1 MVSDGQLRVGMKFE
15 TVASACRKVADTER
29 GMGGRITKKEKINF
43 FKRINEYAHRKSFN
57 GTKTHNRVTV
67 DIFST
72 GGGGIHTVCYDA
84 VIGGRVYQ
92 GEVKGKNLKNQ
103 DAIMNCKYERIY
115 NSERTQYA
123 EDKNHN
129 GIIDKGEIFD
139 CLW

>member
-29 GMGGRITKKEKINF
+29 GMGGRITKKEEINF
-43 FKRINEYAHRKSFN
+43 FKLTNKYGHRKSFN
-57 GTKTHNRVTV
+57 GTKTHNRVVV
-67 DIFST
+67 DMSKTKDGDIQK
-72 GGGGIHTVCYDA
+72 VYYDA
-84 VIGGRVYQ
+84 VIGGRVYL
-92 GEVKGKNLKNQ
+92 GEVDGKNLKNE
-103 DAIMNCKYERIY
+103 DAIMNCKYKRIY

>member
-29 GMGGRITKKEKINF
+29 GIGGRITKKEERDF
-43 FKRINEYAHRKSFN
+43 FKSTNTELHSKSFN
-57 GTKTHNRVTV
+57 GTKTHNRVVV
-67 DIFST
+67 DMSKTKDGDIQK
-72 GGGGIHTVCYDA
+72 VYYDA
-84 VIGGRVYQ
+84 VIGGRVYL
-92 GEVKGKNLKNQ
+92 GEVDGKNLKNE
-103 DAIMNCKYERIY
+103 DAIMNCKYKRIY
-115 NSERTQYA
+115 NSEGTQYA